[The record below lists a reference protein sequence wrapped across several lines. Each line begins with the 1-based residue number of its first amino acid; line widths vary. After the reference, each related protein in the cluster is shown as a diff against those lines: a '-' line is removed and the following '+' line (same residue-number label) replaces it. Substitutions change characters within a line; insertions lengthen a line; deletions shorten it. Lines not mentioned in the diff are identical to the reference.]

1 MCSPILFTKS
11 LGLASRHL
19 RAALRQSIK
28 ASMAGSWGVGEGTRK
43 MVIWGWFMLP
53 LSLYMWFY
61 VVTCSTYIVFF
72 YDLLKC
78 LEWIITS
85 YQSRRWVVYHLGMVY
100 GIGFTSWTGLTQQ
113 RTDWTNPIQG
123 KLISATWKWLV
134 AEFHVGSLQ
143 EHQPYSLKKR
153 HIDKPP
159 ALPPFFLTFYNEIQ
173 IWLVVSK
180 MFYGMSSFP
189 LTNSYFSRWLL
200 HHQPEIVGSLAGG
213 YPQSWSSWQAPT
225 EDLAKLARQWFERPT
240 LGALRAHSMV

>member
-61 VVTCSTYIVFF
+61 VVTCSTYIGFF

-123 KLISATWKWLV
+123 KLISPTAPPRFFSHFTMKFRSGWW
-134 AEFHVGSLQ
+134 FQRCFMGCHPS
-143 EHQPYSLKKR
+143 HWR
-153 HIDKPP
+153 THIFQDGYC
-159 ALPPFFLTFYNEIQ
+159 T
-173 IWLVVSK
+173 
-180 MFYGMSSFP
+180 
-189 LTNSYFSRWLL
+189 TNQR
-200 HHQPEIVGSLAGG
+200 
-213 YPQSWSSWQAPT
+213 
-225 EDLAKLARQWFERPT
+225 
-240 LGALRAHSMV
+240 